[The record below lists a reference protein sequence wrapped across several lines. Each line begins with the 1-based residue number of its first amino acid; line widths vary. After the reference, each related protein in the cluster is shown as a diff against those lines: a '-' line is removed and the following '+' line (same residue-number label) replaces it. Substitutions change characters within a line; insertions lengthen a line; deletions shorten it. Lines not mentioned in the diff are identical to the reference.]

1 MLALG
6 GLLLAMSCDEAGES
20 ALPGENAV
28 SRAQSALTAGDP
40 NDPMLRMRLGDAYRE
55 LGQDEAALKEY
66 LWCFDKGEQHAES
79 FHGVRLSFLLSG
91 IEELGR
97 RYSPAMTALL
107 ERRQR
112 AEERIVDGSAEY
124 DDIAVFSSINRTL
137 DEDQSTIALYDRV
150 KDAGRLSALTLLAF
164 ANRCFDLLV
173 DAKRYK
179 RIVDEY
185 NVTARVDGKF
195 EMYENSMRFYEG
207 DFDTILEEAGDAI
220 SDSTR
225 EQFAKIIADEDK
237 VEQIVE
243 ALRDSLRRDV
253 ASAYEVLV
261 GTGLF
266 DEAAVVAQRLI
277 KSLDDPDTRNA
288 LARAGYLTG
297 SPIDAN
303 VAQARE
309 AFWMT
314 GGEDFAIVDTLAR
327 LLATRGERDEAV
339 AIAQSGLERAKT
351 KRDRDR
357 MQACLDYCKGSG
369 DT

>member
-1 MLALG
+1 
-6 GLLLAMSCDEAGES
+6 MSCDEAGES
-20 ALPGENAV
+20 ALRSENAV
-28 SRAQSALTAGDP
+28 SRAQSALAAGDP
-40 NDPMLRMRLGDAYRE
+40 NDPMLRKDLGNAYRE
-55 LGQDEAALKEY
+55 MGQDEAALKEY
-66 LWCFDKGEQHAES
+66 LWCFDEGEQHEES
-79 FHGVRLSFLLSG
+79 LHGVRLSFLLSD

-97 RYSPAMTALL
+97 RYPPAMTALL

-150 KDAGRLSALTLLAF
+150 KDAGRLSALTLQAF

-179 RIVDEY
+179 RIMDEY
-185 NVTARVDGKF
+185 NVTARVDRKF
-195 EMYENSMRFYEG
+195 EMYETSMRFYE
-207 DFDTILEEAGDAI
+207 DFDAVLEKAGDAI
-220 SDSTR
+220 SDRTR
-225 EQFAKIIADEDK
+225 EQLAKIVADEDK
-237 VEQIVE
+237 VAQIAE
-243 ALRDSLRRDV
+243 AQRDMLRRDV

-261 GTGLF
+261 GTALF
-266 DEAAVVAQRLI
+266 DEAAVVAQRLV
-277 KSLDDPDTRNA
+277 KSLDDADTRNA

-314 GGEDFAIVDTLAR
+314 GGEDFAIVDTLAPV
-327 LLATRGERDEAV
+327 LATRGERDEAV
-339 AIAQSGLERAKT
+339 AVAQSGLERAKT
-351 KRDRDR
+351 RRDRDR